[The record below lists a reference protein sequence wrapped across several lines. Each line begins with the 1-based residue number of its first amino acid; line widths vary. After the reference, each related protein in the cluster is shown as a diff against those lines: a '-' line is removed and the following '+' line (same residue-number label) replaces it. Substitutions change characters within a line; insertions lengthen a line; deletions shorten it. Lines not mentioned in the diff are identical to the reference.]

1 MKLSY
6 FVKLHRFLNKNKAL
20 QFNNKDK
27 GISLKQKKPGVDTAT
42 VRVHQAQI
50 SHVTALPPLLDP
62 PP

>member
-6 FVKLHRFLNKNKAL
+6 SVKLHKFLNKNKAL

-42 VRVHQAQI
+42 VRVHQA
-50 SHVTALPPLLDP
+50 
-62 PP
+62 